1 MPTESV
7 ENGSNLHQSKILL
20 SCKLIDSAQP
30 ASFAFYVAFLCRS
43 DQSPFLLFSPWRN
56 SMWWHTRGKN
66 VEGEKRFFKPFS
78 NFPNDIHRKSPSRRI
93 FSIFFL
99 FLVDLLCTVLCCRP
113 NNVWVCVRWS
123 PQKHYSLEKEGSRKK
138 WEERPKK
145 NCRHITIHILHPFA
159 EDKGKV
165 HAHKWIFCD
174 TKGIRHIKILCYV
187 LIANCFHFVTYFR
200 VCQGWAMFVR
210 WKVRWEVEIKMLA
223 KLSVI

>member
-56 SMWWHTRGKN
+56 SMWRHTRGKN

-123 PQKHYSLEKEGSRKK
+123 PQKHYSLGKEGSRKK
-138 WEERPKK
+138 MRRKTQKIVDTSQYTFYSLLPKTK
-145 NCRHITIHILHPFA
+145 AKYMHISGFFATRKEFDIL
-159 EDKGKV
+159 KY
-165 HAHKWIFCD
+165 
-174 TKGIRHIKILCYV
+174 YV
-187 LIANCFHFVTYFR
+187 MY
-200 VCQGWAMFVR
+200 
-210 WKVRWEVEIKMLA
+210 
-223 KLSVI
+223 S

>member
-93 FSIFFL
+93 FSIFFSSSSTC
-99 FLVDLLCTVLCCRP
+99 FARCFVVVPIMCGCAWDGPHKNTIPWKKKEADKNEKKDPKKIVDT
-113 NNVWVCVRWS
+113 S
-123 PQKHYSLEKEGSRKK
+123 QYTFYSLLPKTKAKYMHISGFFATRKEFD
-138 WEERPKK
+138 
-145 NCRHITIHILHPFA
+145 IL
-159 EDKGKV
+159 KY
-165 HAHKWIFCD
+165 
-174 TKGIRHIKILCYV
+174 YV
-187 LIANCFHFVTYFR
+187 MY
-200 VCQGWAMFVR
+200 
-210 WKVRWEVEIKMLA
+210 
-223 KLSVI
+223 S